1 MKRKLIVMSKDEK
14 SKVEYDMETVRGV
27 WLGTVANEFGEAYCT
42 VKGLKEAAVSV
53 RIEFKNKPG
62 IRFEDAEWKVMV
74 IEEKEPEEAKSTER
88 GLKLIWQQVEE
99 KAVEK
104 IEKIMMAIENRD
116 KSAMDKATEEYNKFL
131 NKLSEIL
138 EMEEKELD
146 DRFASL
152 WWSRQ
157 RKNG

>member
-14 SKVEYDMETVRGV
+14 SKVEYDMERIRGV
-27 WLGTVANEFGEAYCT
+27 RLGPVAIEFGEAYCT

-53 RIEFKNKPG
+53 RIEFKNKTG

-104 IEKIMMAIENRD
+104 FGKIMTATQNRD
-116 KSAMDKATEEYNKFL
+116 KEAMHRTKEEYNRFL
-131 NKLSEIL
+131 YELSEITGINKRML
-138 EMEEKELD
+138 Y
-146 DRFASL
+146 DRFMYL

-157 RKNG
+157 

>member
-14 SKVEYDMETVRGV
+14 SKVEYDMETIRGI
-27 WLGTVANEFGEAYCT
+27 WLGTVANEFREACCT
-42 VKGLKEAAVSV
+42 VTGLKEASVSV

-131 NKLSEIL
+131 SKLSEIL

-157 RKNG
+157 RKNE